1 MKKLLSMLFVCILI
15 CPALIPTAYAEP
27 TPERKTIYLNVGD
40 RYTIETGRTIGSD
53 DFLNANWYSQTGMSY
68 DDYSPE
74 ASSGI
79 DVFTGSCCLYL
90 IIFVILMIVYIYHVM
105 KENYTG
111 IYFVDIIMAVMFTLY
126 PVFLFGMNS
135 VNIKLVLSN
144 FTVFYAYGYYLAI
157 LLLVINVI
165 AAICFK
171 RMKTKK

>member
-1 MKKLLSMLFVCILI
+1 MKKWQKTTLIINLLLILG
-15 CPALIPTAYAEP
+15 L
-27 TPERKTIYLNVGD
+27 
-40 RYTIETGRTIGSD
+40 
-53 DFLNANWYSQTGMSY
+53 LNANWYSHTGINY